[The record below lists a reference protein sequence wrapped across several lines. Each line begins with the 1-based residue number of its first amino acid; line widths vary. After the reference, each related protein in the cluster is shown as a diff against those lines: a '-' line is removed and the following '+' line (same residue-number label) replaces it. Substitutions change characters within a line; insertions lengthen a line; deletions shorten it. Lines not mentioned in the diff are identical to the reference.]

1 MCGIT
6 GYTGKRKASEVV
18 VDGLALLEYRGYDS
32 AGIALFDEKGN
43 LQITK
48 KAGFVS
54 HLKKAVYGKEGC
66 CGIGHT
72 RWATHGIPNETNCH
86 PHCCGKFCV
95 VHNGIIENFAT
106 LKKGLQKKGKKFLS
120 QTDSEVVAVLLDEVY
135 DGDVL
140 DSLGKVAKMLKGS
153 FAIAVL
159 CHDFCDRIYFLKKG
173 SPLVVGVGKNENFV
187 ASDLLAFAKYTDDV
201 VFLKDNEMGFVD
213 QNNLFIFDFCKNK
226 KVVHLCKSC
235 AQVDNL
241 SQPPKS
247 FMHKEIFEIPKA
259 LRMTANDFFNDQYKK
274 QKAIDIFAKNDKVI
288 MIGCGTAYNACLVG
302 KLLWEKVLHLPVEV
316 DLASE
321 FRYKNS
327 LVSKGTLVVAVS
339 QSGETADTLRA
350 TKLAKSKGA
359 DVVVITNVAHSSIT
373 KNADLVLH
381 TKAGQEVAVA
391 ATKSYAT
398 QVLLFLCL
406 ACLLGK
412 DSKAIKE
419 IKKQIDDLPY
429 LATKALLA
437 DTVVAKKA
445 KEFCKKQG
453 VFFVGR
459 GLDYPLATEGALKL
473 KEISYIFSQGFAA
486 GELKHGSIA
495 LVDKNVLVVGIV
507 TQKKVADK
515 TINALHEVSCR
526 GAKVLIVTQFD
537 KLAKDAGYNN
547 VIKLPG
553 ATDLLMPI
561 LAVIPLQ
568 LFAYHVSVARGLD
581 PDKPRNLAK
590 SVTVE

>member
-1 MCGIT
+1 MCGIA

-18 VDGLALLEYRGYDS
+18 IDGLAVLEYRGYDS
-32 AGIALFDEKGN
+32 AGIALFNGQGN

-72 RWATHGIPNETNCH
+72 RWATHGIPNETNSH

-95 VHNGIIENFAT
+95 VHNGIIENFAL
-106 LKKGLQKKGKKFLS
+106 LKKELQKKGKKFLS
-120 QTDSEVVAVLLDEVY
+120 QTDSEVVAVLLDEFY

-140 DSLGKVAKMLKGS
+140 TALGKVAKMLKGS

-187 ASDLLAFAKYTDDV
+187 ASDVMAFANYTDEV

-213 QNNLFIFDFCKNK
+213 NENIFLFDFCKNK
-226 KVVHLCKSC
+226 KVVHSQKSV
-235 AQVDNL
+235 ADVDL
-241 SQPPKS
+241 LTKKPKS
-247 FMHKEIFEIPKA
+247 FMHKEIFEIPRA
-259 LRMTANDFFNDQYKK
+259 LRMTANDFFNDHDKK
-274 QKAIDIFAKNDKVI
+274 QKAIDIFSKNDKVI

-302 KLLWEKVLHLPVEV
+302 KQLWEKVLHIPVEV

-321 FRYKNS
+321 FRYKNP
-327 LVSKGTLVVAVS
+327 LVSKGTVVVAVS

-359 DVVVITNVAHSSIT
+359 EVVVITNVAHSSIT

-381 TKAGQEVAVA
+381 TKAGHEVAVA
-391 ATKSYAT
+391 ATKSYVT

-406 ACLLGK
+406 VCLLGK
-412 DSKAIKE
+412 ESKAVKE

-429 LATKALLA
+429 LATKALLC
-437 DTVVAKKA
+437 DTIVSKKA
-445 KEFCKKQG
+445 KEFCKNNA

-459 GLDYPLATEGALKL
+459 GLDYPLAVEGSLKL
-473 KEISYIFSQGFAA
+473 KEISYMHSQGFAA

-495 LVDKNVLVVGIV
+495 LIDKNVLVVGII

-515 TINALHEVSCR
+515 TINALHEVGCR
-526 GAKVLIVTQFD
+526 GAKVLVVTQFD
-537 KLAKDAGYNN
+537 KMANEAGCHDI
-547 VIKLPG
+547 IKLPG

-568 LFAYHVSVARGLD
+568 LFAYHVGVARGIN

>member
-1 MCGIT
+1 MCGIA

-32 AGIALFDEKGN
+32 AGIALFNGQGN

-72 RWATHGIPNETNCH
+72 RWATHGIANETNCH
-86 PHCCGKFCV
+86 PHCHGKFCI

-120 QTDSEVVAVLLDEVY
+120 QTDTEVVAVLLDEFY
-135 DGDVL
+135 NGDVL
-140 DSLGKVAKMLKGS
+140 DALSKVAKMLKGS
-153 FAIAVL
+153 FAIAIL

-173 SPLVVGVGKNENFV
+173 SPLLVGVGHDENFV
-187 ASDLLAFAKYTDDV
+187 ASDQLAFVHYTDRV
-201 VFLKDNEMGFVD
+201 VFLKDNEMGYVD
-213 QNNLFIFDFCKNK
+213 SNNICLFDFCKNK
-226 KVVHLCKSC
+226 KVVHVEKSN
-235 AQVDNL
+235 AKAGNFVK
-241 SQPPKS
+241 PPKS

-259 LRMTANDFFNDQYKK
+259 LRMTANDFFNDQDKK
-274 QKAIDIFAKNDKVI
+274 QKAIDIFSKNDKVI
-288 MIGCGTAYNACLVG
+288 MIGCGSAYNACLVG
-302 KLLWEKVLHLPVEV
+302 KLVWEKVLHISAEV

-321 FRYKNS
+321 FRYKNP

-359 DVVVITNVAHSSIT
+359 DVVAITNVAHSSIT
-373 KNADLVLH
+373 KNADLVFH

-391 ATKSYAT
+391 ATKSYVT
-398 QVLLFLCL
+398 QVLLFLCI
-406 ACLLGK
+406 ACVLSK
-412 DSKAIKE
+412 DSKAVKE

-429 LATKALLA
+429 LATKALLC

-453 VFFVGR
+453 TFFVGR
-459 GLDYPLATEGALKL
+459 GLDYPLAVEGSLKL
-473 KEISYIFSQGFAA
+473 KEISYMHSQGFAA

-495 LVDKNVLVVGIV
+495 LVDKNVLVVGII
-507 TQKKVADK
+507 TQKKVAEK

-526 GAKVLIVTQFD
+526 GAKVLVVTQFD
-537 KLAKDAGYNN
+537 KMANEAGCHDI
-547 VIKLPG
+547 IKLPG

-561 LAVIPLQ
+561 LAVVPLQ
-568 LFAYHVSVARGLD
+568 LFAYHVSVARGIN